1 MGIDIVCGFI
11 LDYFVGDPAWMPHPI
26 RAIGKLIE
34 FLEKAI
40 RSLSLGE
47 KGLKV
52 AGVFLLVIT
61 VGISYLV
68 TALILHYALELSS
81 YVFLIV
87 STILIYFE
95 LATGCL
101 TKEAYSIH
109 DSLEERDLEIAREK
123 LSMIVGRD
131 TENLSKMD
139 IIRATVETIAENVV
153 DGIISPLFYIVIGG
167 PALGMAY
174 KAVNTLDSMVG
185 YKNEKYKD
193 LGWASAKFDDIV
205 NWIPARL
212 TGILIPVAGG
222 LWDRKTTKRA
232 MQIHKRD
239 KSKHT
244 SPNAGHPEA
253 AMAGVLGVQL
263 GGDSTYGGIKIEK
276 PLIGDAIKPLEIKHI
291 MDSVTV
297 MKTTAILTLILFL
310 AFAVRLGHL

>member
-1 MGIDIVCGFI
+1 MGIDIVFGFI
-11 LDYFVGDPAWMPHPI
+11 LDFLIGDPTWMPHPI

-34 FLEKAI
+34 FLEKGI
-40 RSLSLGE
+40 RSLSLGANGM
-47 KGLKV
+47 KI

-61 VGISYLV
+61 VGVSYTA

-81 YVFLIV
+81 YAYLTV

-101 TKEAYSIH
+101 AREAASIH
-109 DSLEERDLEIAREK
+109 STLEEKELEIARKK

-131 TENLSKMD
+131 TENLSKKE
-139 IIRATVETIAENVV
+139 IIRATVETVAENIV
-153 DGIISPLFYIVIGG
+153 DGIVSPLLYIVIGG

-193 LGWASAKFDDIV
+193 LGWASAKFDDII
-205 NWIPARL
+205 NWVPARI
-212 TGILIPVAGG
+212 TGILMPIAGG
-222 LWDRKTTKRA
+222 LIERKATKRS
-232 MQIHKRD
+232 MQIYKRD
-239 KSKHT
+239 KAKHT

-253 AMAGVLGVQL
+253 VMAGILNVQL
-263 GGDSTYGGIKIEK
+263 GGPSYYGGVKVEK
-276 PLIGDAIKPLEIKHI
+276 PLIGDNNKPLELKDILY
-291 MDSVTV
+291 SVSV
-297 MKTTAILTLILFL
+297 MKTTAIFTLVLFL